1 MSIAI
6 LSNSLNELYDN
17 LSSQLIQSTA
27 ENIIIFI
34 LVAMVIFIIISTP
47 AVLFYF
53 SIDNYFKIKKLK
65 SVIDN
70 NICCRNSKT
79 HASSDEK
86 KVCSQ
91 YINNYSL
98 FVGNVS
104 GLIIWNLLSLIYI
117 FTQFSNTT
125 TGIISYFKFPFEV
138 LNSLDFNNV
147 LTSIATYKSSW
158 IFMISIFSL
167 TYLAYLLAK
176 IITPIF
182 INKTLNDNINN
193 YKTVNKR
200 VYLGI

>member
-79 HASSDEK
+79 HASYEK